1 MSEVLESVLNL
12 QQADAMLLL
21 TYTTEVGNFL
31 QLPSRLFR
39 RGRKGDVMVFQVVMN
54 KTIEELAIRRFL
66 CERISKHHFVM
77 NDNKKDPSYFSSTFE
92 KNIKKE
98 FIADELAKEFLLD
111 VTRDG
116 KLKAELSFANPFFHP
131 EQ

>member
-1 MSEVLESVLNL
+1 MSEVLESGLNL

-39 RGRKGDVMVFQVVMN
+39 RGRKGDVMGFQVVMN

-77 NDNKKDPSYFSSTFE
+77 NDIKKDRS
-92 KNIKKE
+92 I
-98 FIADELAKEFLLD
+98 IL
-111 VTRDG
+111 
-116 KLKAELSFANPFFHP
+116 
-131 EQ
+131 